1 MKVPLKWLKDY
12 VDIDLPAEELASRL
26 TTAGLEVSNI
36 QVIGGSWDN
45 VVVGR
50 IAGVNPHPNA
60 DRLRLATVD
69 LGGKQM
75 TVVCGAPNLNVGD
88 NIAFAFV
95 GARLIDGH
103 TDQLTELKPAK
114 IRGVASEGMVCSE
127 KELGIS
133 DEHQGILVL
142 PPEYEVGRP
151 LAEYLGDVVFD
162 INITPNRADCLS
174 VMGIA
179 REVAALTGKKFRMP
193 DLSYPEMKKTAASLA
208 EVEIKAP
215 DLCPRYCATVIE
227 GIKIAPSPRWMQDR
241 LTACGM
247 RPINNVV
254 DITNYVML
262 EMGQPLHAFDYQEIR
277 GHKIIVRR
285 ADDGEIMYTLDD
297 QERKFNRDT
306 LLIADAD
313 RAVAVAGIMG
323 GLSSEVV
330 NSTTTILL
338 ESANFSEA
346 VIHRGSQL
354 LKLSSEASARF
365 EKGLNPDL
373 ALMASKRATQ
383 LIAELGGGKAAKGII
398 DAYPGQPERKPVS
411 IRSRDVTRL
420 LGVELDLDAILRSLQ
435 ALGLDC
441 LKDSS
446 AGSVLVQKPWWRN
459 DINCTADLVEEVA
472 RVTGYDNIPTTILS
486 SALPSGGGSALV
498 PFRQEVRELLV
509 ACGFQEIISYPLTS
523 VENLQ
528 KLYPD
533 ASSTGLEPLK
543 IANPMSRDL
552 EFLRT
557 NMRMGV
563 LSVLSRNQR
572 NRETNIRLFEM
583 GKIYLPRKR
592 DLPQEK
598 ELICGLIDSVVP
610 ETYWQGKASSADFY
624 TAKGVVEAIL
634 SRYGIQAQFTDCADG
649 GLNPAKS
656 ADITAGDDRIGVVG
670 EVHPRIIANFDIT
683 DPAYLFE
690 IDLARLLSLASA
702 QKVYKSASKYPSM
715 VRDVALILDSD
726 ITFGN
731 VADIIRNFQ
740 LVSDVFLFDM
750 YAGEQIPAGKKSM
763 AFRITYQADDR
774 TLNDREVDG
783 VTEGILTKLARETG
797 AKLRS

>member
-1 MKVPLKWLKDY
+1 
-12 VDIDLPAEELASRL
+12 
-26 TTAGLEVSNI
+26 
-36 QVIGGSWDN
+36 
-45 VVVGR
+45 
-50 IAGVNPHPNA
+50 
-60 DRLRLATVD
+60 
-69 LGGKQM
+69 
-75 TVVCGAPNLNVGD
+75 
-88 NIAFAFV
+88 
-95 GARLIDGH
+95 
-103 TDQLTELKPAK
+103 
-114 IRGVASEGMVCSE
+114 
-127 KELGIS
+127 
-133 DEHQGILVL
+133 
-142 PPEYEVGRP
+142 
-151 LAEYLGDVVFD
+151 
-162 INITPNRADCLS
+162 
-174 VMGIA
+174 
-179 REVAALTGKKFRMP
+179 
-193 DLSYPEMKKTAASLA
+193 
-208 EVEIKAP
+208 
-215 DLCPRYCATVIE
+215 
-227 GIKIAPSPRWMQDR
+227 
-241 LTACGM
+241 
-247 RPINNVV
+247 
-254 DITNYVML
+254 
-262 EMGQPLHAFDYQEIR
+262 
-277 GHKIIVRR
+277 
-285 ADDGEIMYTLDD
+285 
-297 QERKFNRDT
+297 
-306 LLIADAD
+306 
-313 RAVAVAGIMG
+313 
-323 GLSSEVV
+323 
-330 NSTTTILL
+330 
-338 ESANFSEA
+338 
-346 VIHRGSQL
+346 
-354 LKLSSEASARF
+354 
-365 EKGLNPDL
+365 
-373 ALMASKRATQ
+373 
-383 LIAELGGGKAAKGII
+383 
-398 DAYPGQPERKPVS
+398 
-411 IRSRDVTRL
+411 
-420 LGVELDLDAILRSLQ
+420 
-435 ALGLDC
+435 
-441 LKDSS
+441 
-446 AGSVLVQKPWWRN
+446 
-459 DINCTADLVEEVA
+459 
-472 RVTGYDNIPTTILS
+472 
-486 SALPSGGGSALV
+486 
-498 PFRQEVRELLV
+498 
-509 ACGFQEIISYPLTS
+509 
-523 VENLQ
+523 
-528 KLYPD
+528 
-533 ASSTGLEPLK
+533 
-543 IANPMSRDL
+543 MSRDL